1 MRQFEEELTNAVTS
15 SAVAAVHDL
24 TAGRF
29 AADIVGVA
37 ADLGLADQIQSAPK
51 TAEEIAAAMDLHAP
65 SLYRLLRALA
75 NFGIFAELADGSF
88 AHTPMSETLRSDVSV
103 LHARSCPLELSAV
116 DEKGLG
122 RARADRAPG
131 RRNRLD
137 PVIWVASA

>member
-51 TAEEIAAAMDLHAP
+51 QP
-65 SLYRLLRALA
+65 
-75 NFGIFAELADGSF
+75 
-88 AHTPMSETLRSDVSV
+88 
-103 LHARSCPLELSAV
+103 
-116 DEKGLG
+116 KK
-122 RARADRAPG
+122 
-131 RRNRLD
+131 
-137 PVIWVASA
+137 